1 MTSPIKVLLV
11 EASPEVARTV
21 AEALTGSADGRHDLT
36 WVDSLTRGLE
46 NLRASEP
53 DVILLGTKLP
63 DASGA
68 QALSALRA
76 QASGVPVVVIAG
88 YAEEKLANSLVE
100 HGAQDYQILEQI
112 EFGGLLNAIRHAVVR
127 NQLSREVA
135 DLKEWMEKTLSAL
148 DLAVFL
154 LEPTGRTVQGCNF
167 TAEKI
172 FGLAREEMLGRSLE
186 QFFPDRAAYREFESE
201 LQAAIESIGHFRV
214 EASMRRA
221 MGEIFP
227 VACSARQI
235 GQARQPGQVVL
246 AIEDIGDRERLR
258 REARARHRLALEFAS
273 ACLAAPDEEG
283 LLREVCRLA
292 VGEGGYPAAFAGL
305 VDASSAFSVNAQALR
320 GLLDVP
326 GPPVWVDAARSDGPL
341 AECLARLAP
350 VVGADVSHNP
360 RLAPYREEAAAR
372 GYQSILALPIVQGET
387 TLGALV
393 LLGERPDSFPPE
405 VVNDLVPLGRA
416 LAAAMAGLRQRAEER
431 NQAERCRLSEERF
444 TRTAQALPLVLFVS
458 DLPER
463 RLRYLSPAFAQVF
476 GRSPEGMLGERD
488 PWRESIHPE
497 DRERVFEELGSSGAA
512 AYSLSYRITRPDGA
526 VRFIQERAFPS
537 PRAEGPEL
545 FGYLEDVTATR
556 QAAAEEDVRRE
567 RRLRAEKLESAS
579 RLAEGLARP
588 LSARLDALDQALQR
602 ATELLPVDHPAVEAL
617 RPADEARRELQ
628 ALGRRLLRFVRP
640 GARERASL
648 DLNAI
653 LRGALQ
659 ATRKLL
665 GEERQVTWY
674 CQEPLP
680 SLDAAPDHLEQL
692 VLDLLQFAS
701 RASAPG
707 AALVIETDTVAI
719 DSDFCRDHPGAHP
732 GDFVRLTLRLPGE
745 AVLTQARERLF
756 EPFGWPEN
764 SGAGESLALFS
775 AHGVVRQNRG
785 FIISDF
791 PEGGGLVLRVHL
803 PATDPG
809 RITRAAPADP
819 AQPARRTALIVEADP
834 ATAALI
840 QRTLEKENYFCLVAH
855 SGPDG
860 LELGVRLL
868 EQIELLVVQSDASGI
883 SGREVAR
890 RLGLRKQD
898 LRVLFLAPEAADTP
912 PDTAAPP
919 GQSLRK
925 PFSTQAL
932 RRALAAL
939 LESAAGEPQ

>member
-11 EASPEVARTV
+11 EASPDVARTV
-21 AEALTGSADGRHDLT
+21 AEALTASAEGRHDLT
-36 WVDSLTRGLE
+36 WVDSLERGLE
-46 NLRASEP
+46 SLRASEP
-53 DVILLGTKLP
+53 DVILLGAKLP

-68 QALSALRA
+68 QALNALRA
-76 QASGVPVVVIAG
+76 QATGVPVVIVAG

-100 HGAQDYQILEQI
+100 RGAQDYQILEQI
-112 EFGGLLNAIRHAVVR
+112 EFGGLLHAIRHAVAQ
-127 NQLSREVA
+127 NQLARQLA
-135 DLKEWMEKTLSAL
+135 DLRERMEKTLSAL

-154 LEPTGRTVQGCNF
+154 LEPTGRAVQGCNF

-186 QFFPDRAAYREFESE
+186 QFFPDRAAYREFEGE
-201 LQAAIESIGHFRV
+201 LQAAIESIGYFRA
-214 EASMRRA
+214 ETSLRRA
-221 MGEIFP
+221 MGELFP
-227 VACSARQI
+227 AACSARQI
-235 GQARQPGQVVL
+235 GQAKEPGVVLL

-273 ACLAAPDEEG
+273 ACLAAQDEEG
-283 LLREVCRLA
+283 LLREACRLA
-292 VGEGGYPAAFAGL
+292 VGEGGYPAAFAGRI
-305 VDASSAFSVNAQALR
+305 DAAAAFSVNAQALR

-341 AECLARLAP
+341 AECLTRRQP
-350 VVGADVSHNP
+350 VVGADVHHNP

-372 GYQSILALPIVQGET
+372 GYQSILALPIVQGEAP
-387 TLGALV
+387 LGALV

-405 VVNDLVPLGRA
+405 VVSDLVPLGQA
-416 LAAAMAGLRQRAEER
+416 LAMAMAGLRQRAEER
-431 NQAERCRLSEERF
+431 GLAERCRLSEERF
-444 TRTAQALPLVLFVS
+444 TRMARALPLVLFVS

-463 RLRYLSPAFAQVF
+463 RLRYLSPAFAQIF
-476 GRSPEGMLGERD
+476 GRSPEGLLGERD

-497 DRERVFEELGSSGAA
+497 DRERVIEELESFGEA
-512 AYSLSYRITRPDGA
+512 AYGLTYRITRPDGA

-537 PRAEGPEL
+537 PRPEGPEL

-567 RRLRAEKLESAS
+567 RRLRAEKLESVS

-588 LSARLDALDQALQR
+588 LSAQLDVLDQALKG
-602 ATELLPVDHPAVEAL
+602 ALELLPLDHPAVEAL
-617 RPADEARRELQ
+617 RPAGEARRELQ
-628 ALGRRLLRFVRP
+628 ALGRRLLCFVRP

-665 GEERQVTWY
+665 GETRQVTWY
-674 CQEPLP
+674 CQDPLP
-680 SLDAAPDHLEQL
+680 SVDAAPDHLEQL
-692 VLDLLQFAS
+692 VLDLLQFAA
-701 RASAPG
+701 RASAPD
-707 AALVIETDTVAI
+707 AALVIESDTATI
-719 DSDFCRDHPGAHP
+719 DSDFCRDHPGAQP
-732 GDFVRLTLRLPGE
+732 GDFVRLVLRLPGE
-745 AVLTQARERLF
+745 VVPAQARERLF
-756 EPFGWPEN
+756 EPFGWTEDC
-764 SGAGESLALFS
+764 SASESLALFS

-803 PATDPG
+803 PATDSA
-809 RITRAAPADP
+809 RITRAASADP

-840 QRTLEKENYFCLVAH
+840 QRALEKENYFCLVAH

-860 LELGVRLL
+860 LELGVPLL
-868 EQIELLVVQSDASGI
+868 DQIELLVVQSDASGI

-890 RLGLRKQD
+890 RLALRKQD
-898 LRVLFLAPEAADTP
+898 LRVLFLTPEAADTQ
-912 PDTAAPP
+912 PDAAVPP
-919 GQSLRK
+919 GHHLRK

-939 LESAAGEPQ
+939 LEPGAGEPR